1 MGSLYKVFHQNI
13 KQKPNQIYIYSLIR
27 KYDGTECL
35 QKLKFLRKLIKTYKI
50 ETIGINYQ
58 NSADWI
64 LWYLAADS
72 YDKKIILIK
81 NNTPKKIV
89 NKIKKKFHIDF
100 IATQIPKN
108 SKINIRSVNKV
119 RSKRCDVIFTS
130 GSTSFPKGVVINE
143 KAYLHVA
150 NILRKKLKQ
159 KKNDIELLSMP
170 FDHSFGL
177 VRLRCCILAG
187 TKMLVTDGLKKF
199 PEIFKFSQGFNLT
212 GLSLVPSGLAL
223 IKILLKDKVD
233 LFTKKIK
240 YFEIGSSNI
249 NYEMRCWLKEKF
261 LKTKII
267 HHYGMTEASR
277 SFLIYRGKN
286 DNLKI
291 DSNMIGK
298 IIPGCKFKII
308 KRKKNEGELILKGKN
323 LFNGYFEKKN
333 DKNKFINGWFKT
345 GDIVKNID
353 KKLYLIGRIDNQF
366 NIGGNKVQA
375 EMIEDT
381 IEKINGV
388 NRCVCFTIPDEI
400 YGNRL
405 GLIIEKKN
413 NVNKN
418 KLINIIE
425 KKMMNM
431 PDFYAPKKILFKKIP
446 LTKNGK
452 KIRNL

>member
-1 MGSLYKVFHQNI
+1 MV
-13 KQKPNQIYIYSLIR
+13 
-27 KYDGTECL
+27 
-35 QKLKFLRKLIKTYKI
+35 
-50 ETIGINYQ
+50 
-58 NSADWI
+58 
-64 LWYLAADS
+64 
-72 YDKKIILIK
+72 
-81 NNTPKKIV
+81 
-89 NKIKKKFHIDF
+89 
-100 IATQIPKN
+100 
-108 SKINIRSVNKV
+108 
-119 RSKRCDVIFTS
+119 
-130 GSTSFPKGVVINE
+130 
-143 KAYLHVA
+143 
-150 NILRKKLKQ
+150 
-159 KKNDIELLSMP
+159 
-170 FDHSFGL
+170 
-177 VRLRCCILAG
+177 
-187 TKMLVTDGLKKF
+187 
-199 PEIFKFSQGFNLT
+199 
-212 GLSLVPSGLAL
+212 
-223 IKILLKDKVD
+223 
-233 LFTKKIK
+233 
-240 YFEIGSSNI
+240 
-249 NYEMRCWLKEKF
+249 
-261 LKTKII
+261 
-267 HHYGMTEASR
+267 
-277 SFLIYRGKN
+277 
-286 DNLKI
+286 
-291 DSNMIGK
+291 
-298 IIPGCKFKII
+298 
-308 KRKKNEGELILKGKN
+308 ILK
-323 LFNGYFEKKN
+323 KKN